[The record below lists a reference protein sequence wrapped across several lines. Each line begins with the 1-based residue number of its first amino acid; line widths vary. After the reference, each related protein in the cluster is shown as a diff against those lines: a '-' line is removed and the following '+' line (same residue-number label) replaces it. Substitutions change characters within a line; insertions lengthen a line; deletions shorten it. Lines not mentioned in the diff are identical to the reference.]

1 MYKQKI
7 RYQLVYPYDGKK
19 IYESSS
25 LTKAAQKC
33 YNELKQSV
41 HYNVANKFTIL
52 DIDNFK
58 KYDFALKKKN
68 TQFGG
73 DDNQAQQEPL
83 QIQQNIQNIN
93 DDGIKEAENIVN
105 RNNEDIKNNE
115 EIKNNEDIK
124 NNEISNKLSIL
135 DIKLEKIIS
144 MMEQQEINKQNRE
157 NELLKKK
164 LQMQK
169 CKDNDDCSIM

>member
-1 MYKQKI
+1 MYKQKR

-58 KYDFALKKKN
+58 KYDFALKNKN
-68 TQFGG
+68 IQIGG
-73 DDNQAQQEPL
+73 DDNQIQQEPIQEQQEPL
-83 QIQQNIQNIN
+83 QIQQEPLQIQKNFNN
-93 DDGIKEAENIVN
+93 DGVKEAENIVN
-105 RNNEDIKNNE
+105 RNNKE
-115 EIKNNEDIK
+115 IK

-144 MMEQQEINKQNRE
+144 MMEQQEINRQNKE
-157 NELLKKK
+157 NEFLRKK

>member
-1 MYKQKI
+1 MYKQKR

-58 KYDFALKKKN
+58 KYDFALKNKN
-68 TQFGG
+68 IQIGG
-73 DDNQAQQEPL
+73 DDNQEPLQVQQEPL
-83 QIQQNIQNIN
+83 QEQQESLQIQQNFNN
-93 DDGIKEAENIVN
+93 DGVKEAENIVN
-105 RNNEDIKNNE
+105 RNNEE
-115 EIKNNEDIK
+115 IK

-144 MMEQQEINKQNRE
+144 MMEQQEINRQNKE
-157 NELLKKK
+157 NEFIRKK